1 MRFRPRAFCRRIK
14 ARRSKKGSH
23 IESRRWRDGGS
34 RANRVA
40 GGFSPPAP
48 TTPRVRVRTGLF
60 LRMGK
65 GHRKMTTSHAG
76 YGTSRQDRFIRSGA
90 IRPLRSG
97 RLAHTL
103 GFIFT
108 RTAPTAPV
116 SAPPPAPSPP
126 SESPPPRTETRSSP
140 CCPRCT
146 AGSVHPASR
155 FRVALPPF
163 NRIANGSNPVSHI
176 QRRCFARQQVIAQGA

>member
-1 MRFRPRAFCRRIK
+1 MRFGPRAFCRRIK

-60 LRMGK
+60 LRIGK
-65 GHRKMTTSHAG
+65 GHRKMTTPQAG
-76 YGTSRQDRFIRSGA
+76 YGTSRQDRFTRSGA

-108 RTAPTAPV
+108 RTSSTAPV
-116 SAPPPAPSPP
+116 SVPPLLPPPPPAS
-126 SESPPPRTETRSSP
+126 SSP
-140 CCPRCT
+140 RPAGART
-146 AGSVHPASR
+146 ATPSLRPAKR
-155 FRVALPPF
+155 LLGHLLYKFHF
-163 NRIANGSNPVSHI
+163 INSNTLI
-176 QRRCFARQQVIAQGA
+176 YK

>member
-116 SAPPPAPSPP
+116 SAPPPALPPLPASPP
-126 SESPPPRTETRSSP
+126 SRPPGYKNRFNCSGIFSTSFSSPAPSVTAASPGLSQNCTTTSPRAATRSSHGP
-140 CCPRCT
+140 
-146 AGSVHPASR
+146 SSR
-155 FRVALPPF
+155 
-163 NRIANGSNPVSHI
+163 
-176 QRRCFARQQVIAQGA
+176 ARA